1 MSDVTRP
8 TTGRPAPSV
17 GTPINRVDGRL
28 KVTGGAR
35 YAAEFAVPNVAYAVM
50 VTSTIA
56 SGRVRTMDATEA
68 ARAPGVLA
76 VLTPE
81 NAPKLPNPPRP
92 RAQASPPVGG
102 PTQGGA
108 QQPGGEQRQGAGQ
121 SQGVPPSGPAMR
133 VPTLM
138 QDDLVY
144 YNGQPIGLVIADT
157 FEHATAAAGLVKVTY
172 AEERPV
178 LDIESTPLAPANAV
192 RPVGAGGKAT
202 KHGDVEKGL
211 AEAEVKV
218 EHTYTTPLENHNP
231 LEPHNTMAMWDGDK
245 VTLYDSTQGI
255 FSVRSGIAR
264 AFAIPPE
271 NVRVVSYF
279 TGGGFGSKG
288 GPWSHV
294 YLAAMAA
301 KHLSRPVKLVVTRR
315 QMFGPTGGRAATSQR
330 WSERCTEPR

>member
-1 MSDVTRP
+1 
-8 TTGRPAPSV
+8 
-17 GTPINRVDGRL
+17 
-28 KVTGGAR
+28 
-35 YAAEFAVPNVAYAVM
+35 
-50 VTSTIA
+50 
-56 SGRVRTMDATEA
+56 MDARKRH
-68 ARAPGVLA
+68 ARQASSLSSRRR
-76 VLTPE
+76 T
-81 NAPKLPNPPRP
+81 R
-92 RAQASPPVGG
+92 RAQIHRASTQTSPPVVG
-102 PTQGGA
+102 PHRA
-108 QQPGGEQRQGAGQ
+108 VADSRVANNDRARAAGHARA
-121 SQGVPPSGPAMR
+121 GPRCACR
-133 VPTLM
+133 RCM

-157 FEHATAAAGLVKVTY
+157 FEHATAAAGLVKATY

-202 KHGDVEKGL
+202 KRGDVEKGL

-231 LEPHNTMAMWDGDK
+231 MEPHNTMAMWDGDK

-264 AFAIPPE
+264 AFGIPPE

-301 KHLSRPVKLVVTRR
+301 KHLSRPVKLVAHASSDVRAHRWTSRHVAAPHARR
-315 QMFGPTGGRAATSQR
+315 EKGRDAHR
-330 WSERCTEPR
+330 R